1 MNLTSH
7 EKPKEGQISTSSQA
21 ETVEKRDVLTLL
33 SQIERQVA
41 IPMPTARRRRF
52 WLAWALWGI
61 FGAAVTWSGA
71 PQGAALAMASILT
84 APLWLLFVVWPVLWG
99 RDRWRA
105 RQLWA
110 EDVRLL
116 VDGTFDE
123 EDQEVQE
130 EAVALPIIV
139 GREQGI
145 LVPVDAWCTVFP
157 EISREDLLRLGI
169 EFFSA
174 EKFSGVAL
182 ECMSAET
189 LVNRLSPFAKA
200 QAMTA
205 ALRWIERLEDVLKS
219 MH

>member
-1 MNLTSH
+1 MNVTSH
-7 EKPKEGQISTSSQA
+7 DKPEEGPTSTSAQA
-21 ETVEKRDVLTLL
+21 ETVEKCDALTLL

-41 IPMPTARRRRF
+41 TPMPSARRRRF

-71 PQGAALAMASILT
+71 PQGAALAMASIFT
-84 APLWLLFVVWPVLWG
+84 APLWLLFVVWPVLWV

-116 VDGTFDE
+116 VDGTLNE
-123 EDQEVQE
+123 EDQE

-139 GREQGI
+139 GREQGL

-157 EISREDLLRLGI
+157 EISREDLLRLGV
-169 EFFSA
+169 ERFPA

-200 QAMTA
+200 QAMTV
-205 ALRWIERLEDVLKS
+205 ALRWIERLKGVLES
-219 MH
+219 TH